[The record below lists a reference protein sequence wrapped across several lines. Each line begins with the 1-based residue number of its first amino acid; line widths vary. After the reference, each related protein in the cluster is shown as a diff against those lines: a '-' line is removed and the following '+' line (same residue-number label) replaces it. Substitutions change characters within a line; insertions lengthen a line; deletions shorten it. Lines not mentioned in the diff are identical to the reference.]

1 MSTFKNTLTGM
12 SSALTVF
19 HSDSAPQIAIDRNRN
34 RISESWHRVGASLYS
49 ASEEIVLNEKKS
61 QACTPK

>member
-1 MSTFKNTLTGM
+1 MNAFKNTLTGM

-19 HSDSAPQIAIDRNRN
+19 HSDPPQIAIDRKRD

-49 ASEEIVLNEKKS
+49 ASEEVALNEQKN
-61 QACTPK
+61 QTCTSK